1 MKLFKYPNVSKKVN
15 TYATLSGGPNVAT
28 ILGCRV
34 KGVGNGQTLHSFLS
48 FFSFVMKL
56 HSISFQSYHINN
68 NNTSFF
74 SNNNDSFNFNTSITL
89 ISV

>member
-1 MKLFKYPNVSKKVN
+1 MKLFKYPNVSRKVN
-15 TYATLSGGPNVAT
+15 TYATLSGGPDVAT

-34 KGVGNGQTLHSFLS
+34 KGVGNGRTLHPFLS
-48 FFSFVMKL
+48 FLFLLVSL

-74 SNNNDSFNFNTSITL
+74 SNNNNSFHFNTSVTL